1 VTAAGTE
8 TITLSDASTASGLAE
23 VESYMLA
30 AGSQSFTLGA
40 SGQNVTLDSTGSSG
54 SVAISTGTLTS
65 VTGTLDDGTGN
76 DTIALTLATTG
87 VNISSAD
94 TTDVDSIVLAS
105 GVSATMTIAQHA
117 LITSAASAN
126 TVTLSDAGTVTGNA
140 AVESYNL
147 AAGSNNFT
155 TDTVGQT
162 VVGNTGV
169 DTIIGSSGNDVIIG
183 GDGDDFLIGG
193 TGVDV
198 LTGGTGTDKFAFGT
212 ADTRATSYQ
221 DINLSSTF
229 NNGDQ
234 FNGDFDIIRDFAT
247 GVDKVDID
255 DIVTFYSLSDSNL
268 YVNDTNAL
276 EAMKNLPDD
285 LALLIRGEFDEVFNK
300 FTCDFDS
307 GSDTLLHFN
316 VGGTDRGLVLDNSI
330 LTSTNDFI

>member
-1 VTAAGTE
+1 
-8 TITLSDASTASGLAE
+8 
-23 VESYMLA
+23 M
-30 AGSQSFTLGA
+30 
-40 SGQNVTLDSTGSSG
+40 
-54 SVAISTGTLTS
+54 
-65 VTGTLDDGTGN
+65 
-76 DTIALTLATTG
+76 
-87 VNISSAD
+87 
-94 TTDVDSIVLAS
+94 
-105 GVSATMTIAQHA
+105 
-117 LITSAASAN
+117 
-126 TVTLSDAGTVTGNA
+126 TGNA

-169 DTIIGSSGNDVIIG
+169 DTILGSSGNDVIIG
-183 GDGDDFLIGG
+183 GDGDDFLTGG

-255 DIVTFYSLSDSNL
+255 DIVTFYSLSDSDL